1 MGDDH
6 GAKLVKS
13 LRGAAQKY
21 VGVGFFLGFFLV
33 LLTYFTLSE
42 QFAIAAPNGASRP
55 PEFSLAFPWV
65 HFIVFTFFFEQNL
78 FLFSLL
84 HALSGQASICDS
96 PQKLRFV

>member
-42 QFAIAAPNGASRP
+42 QFAIAAPNDLVKAWTCSC
-55 PEFSLAFPWV
+55 LAC
-65 HFIVFTFFFEQNL
+65 
-78 FLFSLL
+78 S
-84 HALSGQASICDS
+84 
-96 PQKLRFV
+96 